1 MQKRNNISILASF
14 ATIKSLS
21 DEQKYQSPYQILSEF
36 IRHII
41 LTDALYAFTAV
52 EMKCLLNEHFDFAVP
67 EAVVKSSLKHMAG
80 ISLADSVYNVAVSE
94 IGTDSLFE
102 QKKHEADEYNSNIL
116 LQLIEYVKART
127 GEEEPNESVLTQELI
142 GFLIED
148 QDTQSHRY
156 TDFISEFVIK
166 NEHNPDI
173 QKGLD
178 KIREGSVLYIGISQN
193 ISEVGRLNE
202 PLTLYLGTE
211 VLFSLAGFNGEVFK
225 QLANDFYDQVRLANL
240 KAEKSVT
247 LHYFSDV
254 KKEMDEFFSTAEEIA
269 DGRRYDWKEKQA
281 MKAITTG
288 CHTSADVAV
297 KQSDFYH
304 LLQFGY
310 GITQDPHTDY
320 YDETQFSSNLE
331 SYDYIDE
338 EDKKKKREMGLK
350 FVSHIN
356 KLRNGKRYSYDIE
369 SEFLFV
375 TNTRATL
382 AISKEQSE
390 AIKLEEKL
398 DNVCNFAV
406 SLDRITSLLWYK
418 LGSGLTKTSIPAS
431 ISTVLQARVVLSTS
445 IAKHADKAFSEIK
458 KQYEEGTITKDQ
470 VAARIITL
478 RNKPKLP
485 EDLQGDDIDEIMDF
499 SPDYLSR
506 LEEQHKGTQKKLE
519 EREKLIEKI
528 TADANEKLSAKD
540 EIIAHQVDTLKNK
553 DNENAQLRNELD
565 KYRRK
570 DEERASKIKR
580 RKDICLFTWSIT
592 WKLFIVIAIACAAIY
607 FQDKF
612 PIDILGVIVLVMD
625 LLVAG
630 GLAWKVCR
638 KDFRKFFPKENK

>member
-1 MQKRNNISILASF
+1 MR
-14 ATIKSLS
+14 
-21 DEQKYQSPYQILSEF
+21 
-36 IRHII
+36 
-41 LTDALYAFTAV
+41 
-52 EMKCLLNEHFDFAVP
+52 CVP
-67 EAVVKSSLKHMAG
+67 EESGHR
-80 ISLADSVYNVAVSE
+80 
-94 IGTDSLFE
+94 
-102 QKKHEADEYNSNIL
+102 
-116 LQLIEYVKART
+116 RT
-127 GEEEPNESVLTQELI
+127 AYS
-142 GFLIED
+142 
-148 QDTQSHRY
+148 TQS
-156 TDFISEFVIK
+156 
-166 NEHNPDI
+166 
-173 QKGLD
+173 
-178 KIREGSVLYIGISQN
+178 
-193 ISEVGRLNE
+193 
-202 PLTLYLGTE
+202 
-211 VLFSLAGFNGEVFK
+211 
-225 QLANDFYDQVRLANL
+225 
-240 KAEKSVT
+240 
-247 LHYFSDV
+247 
-254 KKEMDEFFSTAEEIA
+254 TAI
-269 DGRRYDWKEKQA
+269 
-281 MKAITTG
+281 
-288 CHTSADVAV
+288 
-297 KQSDFYH
+297 
-304 LLQFGY
+304 Y

-519 EREKLIEKI
+519 ERERLIEKI
-528 TADANEKLSAKD
+528 TADANEKLLAKD
-540 EIIAHQVDTLKNK
+540 EIIAHQEDTLKNK

-565 KYRRK
+565 EYRRK
-570 DEERASKIKR
+570 DEERAAKRKR
-580 RKDICLFTWSIT
+580 RKDICLFTRSII
-592 WKLFIVIAIACAAIY
+592 WKLFIVIAVACAVIY

-612 PIDILGVIVLVMD
+612 PIDIPNVIVLVMD
-625 LLVAG
+625 LLTAG
-630 GLAWKVCR
+630 GLAWRICR
-638 KDFRKFFPKENK
+638 KDFQKFFPKENK